1 MTSRLAAAVFAAVV
15 LLPSAADACS
25 CRASAPACEAA
36 WSATAVFVGR
46 VESIEPIQVAGR
58 PSRFASKRV
67 RFKVMEAFTG
77 PRETEAVIDT
87 GSGGG
92 DCGYRFRQGREYLV
106 YAQKDGTSGRL
117 TVSTCS
123 RTSMLESAAAD
134 LAYLRNAVTSGAP
147 LGRVAGTISL
157 VSRNLATGGETRR
170 PAARIPVIVER
181 DPTTIK
187 AATDARG
194 RFEIDGL
201 QPGRYAVRLDLPD
214 TQVGL
219 INPSVVELRDARG
232 CVETS
237 GTVTNDGRVSG
248 RVIDSSG
255 RPVPGLTVDLTVPAG
270 IDEPF
275 GPERIRAATD
285 ADGRYELR
293 RVPAGRFVVGVNT
306 QRGSSGELQGPRV
319 FHPGVESIAAA
330 TRVALAAG
338 ARRNLPD
345 LRLPAGA
352 APVRVTGIVLDA
364 NGVPAIGANVYLKS
378 AAEGAHILGEPIKTD
393 STGRFTLAAFEGL
406 EYRIFAERVNLSP
419 STVESSEESRVSAS
433 PSIAPLRL
441 TLRARY

>member
-1 MTSRLAAAVFAAVV
+1 MTSRLAAAMLAAVV
-15 LLPSAADACS
+15 LWPGAADACS
-25 CRASAPACEAA
+25 CRANAPACEAA

-67 RFKVMEAFTG
+67 RFKVIEAFTG
-77 PRETEAVIDT
+77 PGAAEAVIET

-106 YAQKDGTSGRL
+106 YAQKDGPSGRM

-134 LAYLRNAVTSGAP
+134 LAYLRTALTSGAP

-157 VSRNLATGGETRR
+157 VSRNLATGSETRR

-181 DPTTIK
+181 EAATSR

-194 RFEIDGL
+194 RFEIVGL
-201 QPGRYAVRLDLPD
+201 QPGSYEVRLDLPE
-214 TQVGL
+214 TQSGL
-219 INPSVVELRDARG
+219 VDPAVVELRDARG

-237 GTVTNDGRVSG
+237 GTVINDGRISG
-248 RVIDSSG
+248 RVVDSNG

-275 GPERIRAATD
+275 GSERIRAVTD

-306 QRGSSGELQGPRV
+306 QRDSKRELPGPRV
-319 FHPGVESIAAA
+319 FHPGVEAIAAA

-338 ARRNLPD
+338 ARLTLPD
-345 LRLPAGA
+345 LRLPVGA
-352 APVRVTGIVLDA
+352 APVRVTGIVVDA

-378 AAEGAHILGEPIKTD
+378 AAEEAHILGEPIKTD
-393 STGRFTLAAFEGL
+393 SMGRFALAAFDGF
-406 EYRIFAERVNLSP
+406 EYLIFAERVSLSP
-419 STVESSEESRVSAS
+419 SRVESSDESRVSAS
-433 PSIAPLRL
+433 PSIAPLKL